1 MEKAAFLEEHVFTD
15 LKKIAHEDTQEDIH
29 FCSEIDF
36 QTILQRV
43 EHFGSEIVTIT
54 SGLDSKAHGVCTH
67 EEFKRKTSDAKWYKK
82 AFLTF
87 KTATTGMSYTAS
99 YKVSAKLLA
108 R

>member
-43 EHFGSEIVTIT
+43 EHCWFGLFTI
-54 SGLDSKAHGVCTH
+54 SSWLDSKALAVFTKSK
-67 EEFKRKTSDAKWYKK
+67 FTRKTTDAN
-82 AFLTF
+82 
-87 KTATTGMSYTAS
+87 YTITP
-99 YKVSAKLLA
+99 Y
-108 R
+108 